1 MSSNPNGTR
10 TYSIQRN
17 YKKNKEIN
25 RKNKWQISTHQRNAA
40 PKQKKYEQNILPTK
54 DIVYKS
60 KSSKES
66 DKVIMKQHK
75 GIKYETE
82 LRKLTKENKI
92 NHENE
97 ANVGSSR
104 KNRYCPRYSKTHEE
118 QNKGKQGKLMG

>member
-1 MSSNPNGTR
+1 MPPSR
-10 TYSIQRN
+10 
-17 YKKNKEIN
+17 
-25 RKNKWQISTHQRNAA
+25 
-40 PKQKKYEQNILPTK
+40 KKYEQNILPTK

-60 KSSKES
+60 ESSKES

-82 LRKLTKENKI
+82 LRKVRKEKII

-97 ANVGSSR
+97 ANVGSST

-118 QNKGKQGKLMG
+118 QNKARQGKLMG